1 MFSWDVQDP
10 WQDSWSRYGAPAR
23 LRSLD
28 GEDGVA
34 ADGGR
39 RESRYPVNAATRPAS
54 PAAAKPPAG
63 TDRSIAPPTIGD
75 PSAGFALGSPIVGG
89 AIGDPSA
96 GFALGSPIVGGAI
109 DLSVPAGVV

>member
-39 RESRYPVNAATRPAS
+39 RESRDPVNAATRPAS

-75 PSAGFALGSPIVGG
+75 PSAKPALRAEDCRPVASPPTLAG
-89 AIGDPSA
+89 AGPPPPP
-96 GFALGSPIVGGAI
+96 GP
-109 DLSVPAGVV
+109 PE